1 MPRKRSASGRSRR
14 STITSNIYIQTE
26 KINKRLRSLER
37 GGNYGKYKGR
47 EFLTFVKDSR
57 YLSMTR
63 RRRLKVSKLREA
75 SDGQLILINK
85 KFRHFLRSKGF
96 SNVGIF
102 KIREK
107 TRDTVKDTLK
117 GMVGHDISDRDIDM
131 FYDIIQHKRKSILDQ
146 IPPSDFFNLVM
157 QAKEDNV
164 DIPGWITMLEQF
176 VEINNE
182 YLRREAEYLYYKY
195 VKS

>member
-14 STITSNIYIQTE
+14 STITSNIYVQTE

-47 EFLTFVKDSR
+47 EFLTFVKDSK
-57 YLSMTR
+57 YLRMTR
-63 RRRLKVSKLREA
+63 RKRLKVSKLREA
-75 SDGQLILINK
+75 SGGQLILINK

-102 KIREK
+102 NIREQ
-107 TRDTVKDTLK
+107 TRATVKVTLK
-117 GMVGHDISDRDIDM
+117 GMIGRDISDRETDM
-131 FYDIIQHKRKSILDQ
+131 FYDIIQHKRNSILDK

-157 QAKEDNV
+157 TAREENV
-164 DIPGWITMLEQF
+164 DIPGWITMLEQY